1 MANRKLY
8 LRERRF
14 LLRGRLVS
22 RRKQQAALMERNGR
36 VSRTSGFH
44 LQISREKA
52 SFYRLVS
59 KNK

>member
-8 LRERRF
+8 LREISF
-14 LLRGRLVS
+14 ILSGKLVS
-22 RRKQQAALMERNGR
+22 GRREQATLIERNSR

-44 LQISREKA
+44 LQISREKV
-52 SFYRLVS
+52 SFYRLVG